1 MSNRSLI
8 LGSNGFLG
16 SNFAKAENEGAV
28 LHRTRSDDSDKHH
41 HVQRFYNAQDIRYFV
56 RSVNCQT
63 IYNCIAVA
71 NIELC
76 ESDPELANWVNT
88 DIPRILAEECATTK
102 KKLIHFSTDAVFGGQ
117 RNNYTEMDFP
127 SPISTYGRTKL
138 AGEKFVLES
147 NPNSQV
153 FRVNFFGISPNRTS
167 LYDFFRKAAENDA
180 PVVGY
185 SDLFFTPL
193 FVRHLVDI
201 VVTNHSIL
209 EPGIYHAVG
218 SKRITKYEFG
228 LKVFE
233 SLGKKTTGVIPD
245 TFANKAKLTQRS
257 TDLSLSNAKLR
268 LKGVKFPSYLL
279 GLQDLSEEGFSG
291 GQNESD
297 R

>member
-16 SNFAKAENEGAV
+16 SNFARAKSEGAV
-28 LHRTRSDDSDKHH
+28 LHRTRSDDSDNQHYVK
-41 HVQRFYNAQDIRYFV
+41 RFSNAQEIRYFLRNV
-56 RSVNCQT
+56 DCQT
-63 IYNCIAVA
+63 VYNCIAVA
-71 NIELC
+71 SIELC

-88 DIPRILAEECATTK
+88 DIPRILAEECATAR
-102 KKLIHFSTDAVFGGQ
+102 KKLIHFSTDAVFDGQ
-117 RNNYTEMDFP
+117 SSNYSEMDFP

-138 AGEKFVLES
+138 AGEKFVLEL

-167 LYDFFRKAAENDA
+167 LYDFFRKAAENDE
-180 PVVGY
+180 PVIGY

-201 VVTNHSIL
+201 VLVNHSIL

-218 SKRITKYEFG
+218 SQRISKYEFG

-233 SLGKKTTGVIPD
+233 SLGKNTTGITPHSF
-245 TFANKAKLTQRS
+245 TKKAKSTQRS
-257 TDLSLSNAKLR
+257 TDLSLSNTRLL
-268 LKGVKFPSYLL
+268 LKGAQFPSYRL
-279 GLQDLSEEGFSG
+279 GLEHLSKEKFSG
-291 GQNESD
+291 G
-297 R
+297 